1 MKKRIVYLL
10 PLIIIIVTFSR
21 SQSVG
26 ATMTIYKDGYG
37 LVKQPISW
45 EVSAGLNTISYDR
58 VPQGMVIDSP
68 FLNIDGI
75 NILTQRLDF
84 DTFSGED
91 FFRSKLGSRVEIRLN
106 GDKAFSGTLLE
117 YTSATVTLQDK
128 SNIRSFAR
136 SAINGIFLKEVVDD
150 PQFRPILSWDVH
162 SSGAGKADGELVYTS
177 SGFDW
182 DATYRMIVKGDSAV
196 ADFIPEAMIT
206 NRSNLAFSRLN
217 LQLVE
222 GTLSR
227 VHIPQPGFYQPEMM
241 LRGMGDVAMSEAP
254 MPIREVLGDY
264 HIYSMPGTVIIG
276 RNESITVRLYLPRE
290 VRFIKTYL
298 FDNGE
303 RSQREEPLTVQLKV
317 ENSTENNLGIPL
329 PQGKVDL
336 YQVTEQGSMEFLGQ
350 DQIKQVPKDATAE
363 FIAGRAFDVVGK
375 RRILNYDRQRKSE
388 EASIEIVVTNTRN
401 QDVLVHVIERI
412 SGDWVIRDEST
423 MYIKDDASTIHFPI
437 TVPSSGKETVTYT
450 YRKEWN

>member
-1 MKKRIVYLL
+1 MKIRIVYLL
-10 PLIIIIVTFSR
+10 PLIITMVTFSQG
-21 SQSVG
+21 QSVG

-37 LVKQPISW
+37 LVKQPVSW
-45 EVSAGLNTISYDR
+45 DVSSGLNTVQYDR
-58 VPQGMVIDSP
+58 VPQGMIVDSP
-68 FLNIDGI
+68 FLNIQGI
-75 NILTQRLDF
+75 SIHTQRLDF
-84 DTFSGED
+84 DTFSGEN
-91 FFRSKLGSRVEIRLN
+91 FFKSKLGSKVEIRLN
-106 GDKAFSGTLLE
+106 SDKAVSGILLE

-136 SAINGIFLKEVVDD
+136 SVIDGIALKEIVED

-162 SSGAGKADGELVYTS
+162 SSRAGRADGELVYTS

-206 NRSNLAFSRLN
+206 NRSNLAFSRLT

-227 VHIPQPGFYQPEMM
+227 VHVPRPGFYQPEMM
-241 LRGMGDVAMSEAP
+241 LRSMADEAMGEAP
-254 MPIREVLGDY
+254 VPIREVLGDY
-264 HIYSMPGTVIIG
+264 HIYSLPGNLTIG
-276 RNESITVRLYLPRE
+276 RKESITVRLYTPRE
-290 VRFIKTYL
+290 VRFVKTYL
-298 FDNGE
+298 FDSVE
-303 RSQREEPLTVQLKV
+303 RSQHEEPLTVQLKI
-317 ENSTENNLGIPL
+317 ENSAENNLGIPL

-336 YQVTEQGSMEFLGQ
+336 YHLTEQGSIEFLGQ
-350 DQIKQVPKDATAE
+350 DQINQVPKDATAE

-375 RRILNYDRQRKSE
+375 RRVLNYDRQRKNE
-388 EASIEIVVTNTRN
+388 EASIEIVVTNTRD
-401 QDVLVHVIERI
+401 QDALVHIIERI

-437 TVPSSGKETVTYT
+437 TVPSGGQETVTYT
-450 YRKEWN
+450 YRKEWK

>member
-1 MKKRIVYLL
+1 MI
-10 PLIIIIVTFSR
+10 TFSR
-21 SQSVG
+21 GQSVG

-37 LVKQPISW
+37 LVKQPVTWDVTS
-45 EVSAGLNTISYDR
+45 GLNTVRYDR
-58 VPQGMVIDSP
+58 VPQGMVADSP
-68 FLNIDGI
+68 FLNIQGI
-75 NILTQRLDF
+75 NIYTQRLDF
-84 DTFSGED
+84 DTFSGEN

-117 YTSATVTLQDK
+117 YTGTAVTLQDK

-136 SAINGIFLKEVVDD
+136 SAIDGISLKEVVED
-150 PQFRPILSWDVH
+150 PQFRPILSWDVN
-162 SSGAGKADGELVYTS
+162 SSKSGKANGELVYTS
-177 SGFDW
+177 GGFDW
-182 DATYRMIVKGDSAV
+182 NATYRMIVKGDSAV
-196 ADFIPEAMIT
+196 ADFIPEAIIT
-206 NRSNLAFSRLN
+206 NRSNLAFSSLT

-227 VHIPQPGFYQPEMM
+227 VHPLRPGFYQPEMM
-241 LRGMGDVAMSEAP
+241 MRTMGDAALSEAP
-254 MPIREVLGDY
+254 MPTREVLGDY
-264 HIYSMPGTVIIG
+264 HIYSLPGVVKIG
-276 RNESITVRLYLPRE
+276 QHESITVRLYFPRDI
-290 VRFIKTYL
+290 RFIKTYL
-298 FDNGE
+298 FDNDE

-336 YQVTEQGSMEFLGQ
+336 YQLTDDGLMEFLGQ

-363 FIAGRAFDVVGK
+363 FIAGRAFDVIGK
-375 RRILNYDRQRKSE
+375 RRVLNYDRQRKSE
-388 EASIEIVVTNTRN
+388 EASIEIVVTNTRD

-412 SGDWVIRDEST
+412 SGDWVIREEST

-437 TVPSSGKETVTYT
+437 TVPSGGQETVTYT